1 METTIRQPQSMST
14 PTFGARYAIERHGL
28 LIYAALAFGI
38 TWSLLVGAYLA
49 ISAGVLDPD
58 GAFVAFASQVAP
70 AGPLIAAI
78 ILIALSRGRA
88 GLGALGRSLIRWRVH
103 PLWYALVFLGI
114 PGLIVG
120 VMSVLHGPAAVSAIT
135 DQWQTIVTR
144 LPVIIVGTAIFT
156 GLAEEPGWRGYAQ
169 PAANER
175 YQPFVAALVVSL
187 VWALWHLPNA
197 LFGQTVPETALHI
210 LATVIN
216 GLVLAWIYNS
226 TRGSL
231 LIVIL
236 AHGAMNAT
244 AGLFVRLLGETPAG
258 VSISDYYVIS
268 AVTFGAVIAVVLVL
282 TKGRLGLR
290 ASDATTAS
298 G

>member
-1 METTIRQPQSMST
+1 METTIRQPQTMRT
-14 PTFGARYAIERHGL
+14 PAVGALYSIERHGL
-28 LIYAALAFGI
+28 LVYAALAFGI
-38 TWSLLVGAYLA
+38 TWSLLIGAYLA
-49 ISAGVLDPD
+49 ISAGVIDPD
-58 GAFVAFASQVAP
+58 GAFVAIASQVAP

-78 ILIALSRGRA
+78 TVIALSRGRA
-88 GLGALGRSLIRWRVH
+88 GLVTLGRSLIRWRVH

-120 VMSVLHGPAAVSAIT
+120 VMSVLQGPAAVSAIN

-175 YQPFVAALVVSL
+175 NQPLVAAFVVSL
-187 VWALWHLPNA
+187 MWALWHLPNA

-231 LIVIL
+231 LIVML

-244 AGLFVRLLGETPAG
+244 AGLFVGPLGNTPAG
-258 VSISDYYVIS
+258 VSIGEYYVIS
-268 AVTFGAVIAVVLVL
+268 AVTFGAVVAVVLVL
-282 TKGRLGLR
+282 TNGRLGLR
-290 ASDATTAS
+290 DPGATPAS